1 MDNISAYLSSLDE
14 VQFQTR
20 EFIISL
26 LISLVFGLA
35 LKSLYSLY
43 FRDNEPQD
51 GSLARSL
58 VLITPALT
66 TLFWMIQ
73 TNAVLSLG
81 LLGSM
86 SFVRFRTPVKRPE
99 DVSFIVLALAVA
111 VSCAIQIFV
120 IGLTLLCVFLIFTLI
135 RNYFGD
141 GIAKKGHFAI
151 ITFNTKRDISV
162 VDVSNSLAT
171 TGINCEFVSART
183 YDGISSMV
191 FNASKLSSD
200 SHDRIKACLISL
212 DDVGHINIF
221 LPNDRLGA

>member
-1 MDNISAYLSSLDE
+1 LDNITEYLRNLEE
-14 VQFQTR
+14 VQFQTK
-20 EFIISL
+20 EFVIAL
-26 LISLVFGLA
+26 LISLVFGMA
-35 LKSLYSLY
+35 LKSLYTLY

-111 VSCAIQIFV
+111 VSCAIQIYIIGV
-120 IGLTLLCVFLIFTLI
+120 ILLFVFLVFTLA
-135 RNYFGD
+135 RTFFGD
-141 GIAKKGHFAI
+141 GFAKKGQFAI
-151 ITFNTKRDISV
+151 ITFNTKKPISV
-162 VDVSNSLAT
+162 RNVSEELLSI
-171 TGINCEFVSART
+171 GIKCEFVSSRS
-183 YDGISSMV
+183 YDGITSMV
-191 FNASKLSSD
+191 FNASKLGGD
-200 SHDRIKACLISL
+200 SHDEIRSCLVGL
-212 DDVGHINIF
+212 DEIAHINIF

>member
-1 MDNISAYLSSLDE
+1 MDNITEYLLNIEE
-14 VQFQTR
+14 VQFHTK
-20 EFIISL
+20 EFVISL

-111 VSCAIQIFV
+111 VSCAIQIFIIGV
-120 IGLTLLCVFLIFTLI
+120 ILLFVFLTFTVI

-141 GIAKKGHFAI
+141 GIAKKGQFAI
-151 ITFNTKRDISV
+151 ITFNTKKDISV
-162 VDVSNSLAT
+162 RSVTDGLLT
-171 TGINCEFVSART
+171 FGINCEFVSSRS
-183 YDGISSMV
+183 YDGIISMV
-191 FNASKLSSD
+191 FNASKLSGD
-200 SHDRIKACLISL
+200 SHDEIRSCLSSMDEL
-212 DDVGHINIF
+212 AHINIF